1 MDSRC
6 EFFLS
11 CVNCGD
17 AIHLTHDHLLTLKN
31 GSALACECGV
41 LLHTDDE
48 KFDQA
53 KAVINERQKAKYL
66 IWSGV
71 AMAVFLATVYQ
82 AYFWYTVI
90 TIVAGLWLISLDHSE
105 IVEIFEIKTK
115 LAPLNAAP
123 SVTFSTFED
132 FKASNPKLKVGF
144 NKAFNKCCICE
155 SFTKQTINEFPVC
168 GVCSSTVHARS

>member
-1 MDSRC
+1 MDNKS
-6 EFFLS
+6 EFYLS
-11 CVNCGD
+11 CANCGD
-17 AIHLTHDHLLTLKN
+17 AIHLTHDHVSTLKN
-31 GSALACECGV
+31 GSAIACECGV
-41 LLHTDDE
+41 LLHADDE

-66 IWSGV
+66 IWSGA
-71 AMAVFLATVYQ
+71 AMAALLAFVYRAPALWILITMGAGFLVRNLGHGE
-82 AYFWYTVI
+82 V
-90 TIVAGLWLISLDHSE
+90 
-105 IVEIFEIKTK
+105 FEIKTQ

-123 SVTFSTFED
+123 SVTFSTFEE